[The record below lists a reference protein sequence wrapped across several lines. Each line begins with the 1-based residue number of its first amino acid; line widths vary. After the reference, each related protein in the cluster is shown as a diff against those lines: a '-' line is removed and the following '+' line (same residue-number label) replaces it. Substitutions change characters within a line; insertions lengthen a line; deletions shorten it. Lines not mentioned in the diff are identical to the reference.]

1 MDAINETKMGVK
13 QLLLIDDNEENQL
26 LIKTAIETTSDW
38 KVSVAEDGVE
48 GVTIAELERPD
59 AILLDFVMPGL
70 DGFTVYNI
78 LKSNLF
84 TSTIPIIFITG
95 VALERVLERLETTS
109 AAGIIIKPFDTINL
123 HDQIAQMC
131 QWK

>member
-1 MDAINETKMGVK
+1 MNETKMGVK
-13 QLLLIDDNEENQL
+13 QLLLIDDNKDNQTL
-26 LIKTAIETTSDW
+26 VKTAIEATSNW

-48 GVTIAELERPD
+48 GVTIAEFERPD

-84 TSTIPIIFITG
+84 TRAIPIIFITG

-109 AAGIIIKPFDTINL
+109 AAGIIIKPFDSINL
-123 HDQIAQMC
+123 RSQIAQMC

>member
-1 MDAINETKMGVK
+1 MRTK
-13 QLLLIDDNEENQL
+13 QLLLIDDNRDNQT
-26 LIKTAIETTSDW
+26 LIKTAIETTSNW
-38 KVSVAEDGVE
+38 KVLVAEDGIE

-78 LKSNLF
+78 LQSNLF
-84 TSTIPIIFITG
+84 TRTIPIIFVTAI
-95 VALERVLERLETTS
+95 ALERVLDRLETTS
-109 AAGIIIKPFDTINL
+109 AAGIIVKPFDTINL
-123 HDQIAQMC
+123 HSQIAKMC

>member
-1 MDAINETKMGVK
+1 MGTKR
-13 QLLLIDDNEENQL
+13 LLLIDDNKDNRM
-26 LIKTAIETTSDW
+26 LIKSAIEVTSNW
-38 KVSVAEDGVE
+38 KVSIAEDGIE
-48 GVTIAELERPD
+48 GVTKAEFERPD

-84 TSTIPIIFITG
+84 TRTIPIIFITAIG
-95 VALERVLERLETTS
+95 LDAVLARLETTS
-109 AAGIIIKPFDTINL
+109 AKGIITKPLDTINL
-123 HDQIAQMC
+123 HSQIAEIC

>member
-1 MDAINETKMGVK
+1 MDEINETKMGVK
-13 QLLLIDDNEENQL
+13 QLLLIDDNKDNQT
-26 LIKTAIETTSDW
+26 LIKTAIETTSNW

-59 AILLDFVMPGL
+59 AILLDLVMPDL

-109 AAGIIIKPFDTINL
+109 AAGIIIKPFDSINL
-123 HDQIAQMC
+123 RSQIAQMC

>member
-1 MDAINETKMGVK
+1 MNETKMGVK
-13 QLLLIDDNEENQL
+13 QLLLIDDNKDNQTL
-26 LIKTAIETTSDW
+26 VKTAIEATSNW

-48 GVTIAELERPD
+48 GVTIAEFERPD

-84 TSTIPIIFITG
+84 TRAIPIIFITG

-123 HDQIAQMC
+123 RSQIAQMC

>member
-1 MDAINETKMGVK
+1 MKRIMPTKL
-13 QLLLIDDNEENQL
+13 LLLIEDNKDNQT
-26 LIKTAIETTSDW
+26 LIKTAIEATSNW
-38 KVSVAEDGVE
+38 KVITAEDGIE
-48 GVTIAELERPD
+48 GVSIAELERPD

-84 TSTIPIIFITG
+84 TSTIPIIFVTAI
-95 VALERVLERLETTS
+95 ALERVLERLGTTS
-109 AAGIIIKPFDTINL
+109 AKGIMVKPLDLINL
-123 HDQIAQMC
+123 HSQIAKMC

>member
-109 AAGIIIKPFDTINL
+109 AAGIITKPFDTINL

>member
-1 MDAINETKMGVK
+1 MGEANEIEMGSK
-13 QLLLIDDNEENQL
+13 QLLLIDDNLDNQK
-26 LIKTAIETTSDW
+26 LIKIAIERTSNW
-38 KVSVAEDGVE
+38 KVFVAEDGIE

-59 AILLDFVMPGL
+59 VILLDFVMPGL

-84 TSTIPIIFITG
+84 TSTIPIIFIT
-95 VALERVLERLETTS
+95 AITLEQVLERLETTS
-109 AAGIIIKPFDTINL
+109 PAGIITKPVDLINL
-123 HDQIAQMC
+123 HSQITKIC

>member
-95 VALERVLERLETTS
+95 VALKRVLERLETTS

>member
-1 MDAINETKMGVK
+1 MDETNETKMGSK
-13 QLLLIDDNEENQL
+13 RLLLIDDNKDNQI
-26 LIKTAIETTSDW
+26 LIKTAIETTSNW

-48 GVTIAELERPD
+48 GVTLAELERPD

-70 DGFTVYNI
+70 DGFTVYDI

-84 TSTIPIIFITG
+84 TRTIPIIFVTAI
-95 VALERVLERLETTS
+95 ALEQVLARLETTS
-109 AAGIIIKPFDTINL
+109 ARGIIVKPLDTINL
-123 HDQIAQMC
+123 HFQIAKMC

>member
-1 MDAINETKMGVK
+1 MDEINETKMGVK
-13 QLLLIDDNEENQL
+13 QLLLIDDNKDNQT
-26 LIKTAIETTSDW
+26 LIKTAIETTSNW

-109 AAGIIIKPFDTINL
+109 AAGIIIKPFDSINL
-123 HDQIAQMC
+123 RSQIAQMC

>member
-1 MDAINETKMGVK
+1 MGEANEIEMGSK
-13 QLLLIDDNEENQL
+13 RLLLIDDNLDNQK
-26 LIKTAIETTSDW
+26 LIKIAIERTSNW
-38 KVSVAEDGVE
+38 KVFVAEDGIE

-59 AILLDFVMPGL
+59 VILLDFVMPGL

-84 TSTIPIIFITG
+84 TSTIPIIFIT
-95 VALERVLERLETTS
+95 AITLEQVLERLETIS
-109 AAGIIIKPFDTINL
+109 PAGIITKPVDLINL
-123 HDQIAQMC
+123 HSQITKIC

>member
-1 MDAINETKMGVK
+1 MPTKL
-13 QLLLIDDNEENQL
+13 LLLIEDNKDNQT
-26 LIKTAIETTSDW
+26 LIKTAIEATSNW
-38 KVSVAEDGVE
+38 KVITAEDGIE
-48 GVTIAELERPD
+48 GVSIAELERPD

-84 TSTIPIIFITG
+84 TSTIPIIFVTAI
-95 VALERVLERLETTS
+95 ALDRVLERLETTS
-109 AAGIIIKPFDTINL
+109 AKGIMVKPLDLINL
-123 HDQIAQMC
+123 HSQIAKMC